1 MTRINKMGY
10 LIKKEK
16 YFFYYKS
23 NNGEVNVLS
32 SPIYLKMNE
41 SQPVRRVAHLHRECR
56 LSYRTQVIVVR
67 AQLYVLFAN
76 VLWKR
81 ISTLF

>member
-23 NNGEVNVLS
+23 NNGEVNNTLVADL
-32 SPIYLKMNE
+32 LENE
-41 SQPVRRVAHLHRECR
+41 RSAG
-56 LSYRTQVIVVR
+56 
-67 AQLYVLFAN
+67 
-76 VLWKR
+76 
-81 ISTLF
+81 

>member
-23 NNGEVNVLS
+23 NNGEVNNNTLVADL
-32 SPIYLKMNE
+32 LENE
-41 SQPVRRVAHLHRECR
+41 RIAVGSRVCIGSA
-56 LSYRTQVIVVR
+56 V
-67 AQLYVLFAN
+67 
-76 VLWKR
+76 
-81 ISTLF
+81 